1 MPPQGP
7 PQTRPFLF
15 EIGRS
20 ETGCLGWG
28 SESLIYS
35 LVLACATG
43 GYSRARGGCL
53 WKRRYLRSRFVAGEA
68 LFAASTPQS
77 GIIGNSK
84 KNRPEW
90 KCAENEPPLN
100 AHWLTCHKR
109 HKTPSGNYPAC
120 LLRLGALNYCIF
132 LYAVCFFLP
141 L

>member
-53 WKRRYLRSRFVAGEA
+53 WKRRYLRSRFLAGETP
-68 LFAASTPQS
+68 LAASTFVALPFS
-77 GIIGNSK
+77 WRS
-84 KNRPEW
+84 
-90 KCAENEPPLN
+90 
-100 AHWLTCHKR
+100 
-109 HKTPSGNYPAC
+109 
-120 LLRLGALNYCIF
+120 LLLF
-132 LYAVCFFLP
+132 LASSLAVMST
-141 L
+141 